1 MSGFVQNH
9 AYVYILVRKDLS
21 TPQQAVQSCHAAIEA
36 ALSFG
41 RLPDH
46 PSVIIC
52 GIDSEAKLLNAQ
64 NKLTLA
70 GIKCHSFREPDID
83 NQLTAIACEPV
94 YDEQRKLFRQYQLI
108 KECKGGAA

>member
-1 MSGFVQNH
+1 
-9 AYVYILVRKDLS
+9 VYILVRRDLS
-21 TPQQAVQSCHAAIEA
+21 SPQQAVQSCHAAIEA

-52 GIDSEAKLLNAQ
+52 GIATEAKLENALCRLNA
-64 NKLTLA
+64 L
-70 GIKCHSFREPDID
+70 GIRCHAFREPDIG

-94 YDEQRKLFRQYQLI
+94 YGEQRRIFRQYQLLTERASLI
-108 KECKGGAA
+108 GGAA